1 MQDGL
6 MEGSPVSSAIDVV
19 SIVAVAAQLLLLPT
33 YRQVV
38 IKSVGACML
47 N

>member
-19 SIVAVAAQLLLLPT
+19 SIVAVAA
-33 YRQVV
+33 VV
-38 IKSVGACML
+38 TPNLSSSCNKKCRCVYA
-47 N
+47 